1 MILDSRKS
9 APPVSTGRGFYFK
22 VSLVLYKEDIMLE
35 ESFSELE
42 LTRLQ
47 KLREMEE
54 NGIPPYPTRA
64 EQTHTS
70 KEAIDAFL
78 EGEEQSE
85 ETPINVTL
93 AGRIRALRPMGKIA
107 FAHIDD
113 RDGRIQLFFRI
124 NDLGE
129 EKMAELDDYYDLG
142 DFIQAS
148 GHMFRTRRGEV
159 TLYVED
165 FKMLAKAL
173 RPLPAAKDE
182 VVDGEVLRHAKLTD
196 PETRYRQRYVDL
208 AVNPDVQEIFKIRAA
223 TLRSLRDF
231 LDEHNFIEVETPILQ
246 PIYGG
251 AAAQPFITHHNQ
263 LHQDLY
269 LRISFELYLK
279 RLLVGGLERVY
290 EIGRD
295 FRNEG
300 VSYKHNPEF
309 TQLEFYWAYADYK
322 EVMDLTEQMIA
333 FSANQVLGTTKITYD
348 NQEIDLAPPWKRI
361 ELRQAILDATGI
373 DIEDHPSAE
382 SLEAV
387 MEAKNLNPKPG
398 STRGKLIDSI
408 IGDLL
413 EPNYMQPTFL
423 YNYPRDISPLAK
435 SKPNDPSTVERFE
448 GFVGGMELCNAFTEL
463 NDPLDQEQ
471 RFLEMGRAYADDD
484 EEQHPM
490 DDDYLNA
497 LSYGMP
503 PAGGFGIGVDRLV
516 MLLSGRRSIR
526 EVILFPHLRSI
537 SEDD

>member
-1 MILDSRKS
+1 
-9 APPVSTGRGFYFK
+9 
-22 VSLVLYKEDIMLE
+22 MLE

-42 LTRLQ
+42 LTRFEKLQ
-47 KLREMEE
+47 EMKAK
-54 NGIPPYPTRA
+54 GINPYPIQA

-70 KEAIDAFL
+70 KTAIDAFL
-78 EGEEQSE
+78 HAETDGTD
-85 ETPINVTL
+85 TPIQVTL

-113 RDGRIQLFFRI
+113 RDGRIQLFFRV
-124 NDLGE
+124 NDLGP
-129 EKMAELDDYYDLG
+129 EKMEELDAYYDLG

-148 GHMFRTRRGEV
+148 GYMFRTKRGEV

-182 VVDGEVLRHAKLTD
+182 IVDGTIVRHATLND

-208 AVNPDVQEIFKIRAA
+208 AVNPDIQDIFKLRAA
-223 TLRSLRDF
+223 TVRSLRNY
-231 LDEHNFIEVETPILQ
+231 LDDHDFIEVETPILQ

-251 AAAQPFITHHNQ
+251 AAARPFVTHHNQ
-263 LHQDLY
+263 LHQDLF

-300 VSYKHNPEF
+300 VSFKHNPEF

-322 EVMDLTEQMIA
+322 DIMDMTEQMIA
-333 FSANQVLGTTKITYD
+333 YAANQVLGTTKITFND
-348 NQEIDLAPPWKRI
+348 QEIDLAPPWNRM
-361 ELRQAILDATGI
+361 ELRDAILEMTGI
-373 DIEDHPSAE
+373 DIAENQTAEDLA
-382 SLEAV
+382 AA
-387 MEAKNLNPKPG
+387 MNTKNLKTKPG
-398 STRGKLIDSI
+398 ATWGKLIDGL
-408 IGDLL
+408 IGDYL
-413 EPNYMQPTFL
+413 EPNCIQPTIL
-423 YNYPRDISPLAK
+423 YDYPRDISPLAK
-435 SKPNDPSTVERFE
+435 SKPGNPAIVERFE
-448 GFVGGMELCNAFTEL
+448 AFVGGMELCNAFSEL

-471 RFLEMGRAYADDD
+471 RFLEMGRAYEDND
-484 EEQHPM
+484 EEKHPM

-503 PAGGFGIGVDRLV
+503 PAGGFGIGVDRLL
-516 MLLSGRRSIR
+516 MLFSGRRSIR
-526 EVILFPHLRSI
+526 EVILFPHLRTQT
-537 SEDD
+537 EEE

>member
-1 MILDSRKS
+1 
-9 APPVSTGRGFYFK
+9 
-22 VSLVLYKEDIMLE
+22 MLE

-42 LTRLQ
+42 KARLE
-47 KLREMEE
+47 KLEAMREKELE
-54 NGIPPYPTRA
+54 PFPTRA

-70 KEAIDAFL
+70 LEAMDAFQDA
-78 EGEEQSE
+78 EAASD
-85 ETPINVTL
+85 ETRVDVTL
-93 AGRIRALRPMGKIA
+93 AGRLRALRPMGKIA
-107 FAHIDD
+107 FAHIED
-113 RDGRIQLFFRI
+113 RHGRVQLFFRV

-129 EKMAELDDYYDLG
+129 EKMAELDTYYDLG

-148 GHMFRTRRGEV
+148 GYMFRTRRGEV

-182 VVDGEVLRHAKLTD
+182 VVDGEIRRHATLTD

-208 AVNPDVQEIFKIRAA
+208 AVNPDVREIFKIRSA
-223 TLRSLRDF
+223 TIRALQKY
-231 LDEHNFIEVETPILQ
+231 LDDHDFIEVETPILQ

-300 VSYKHNPEF
+300 VSFKHNPEF
-309 TQLEFYWAYADYK
+309 TQLEFYWAYADYL
-322 EVMDLTEQMIA
+322 EVMDFTEEMVA
-333 FSANQVLGTTKITYD
+333 FAAQQVLGTTKTTFAD
-348 NQEIDLAPPWKRI
+348 QEIDLSPPWHRV
-361 ELRQAILDATGI
+361 ELRQGILDATGI
-373 DIEDHPSAE
+373 DIDLHQTAE
-382 SLEAV
+382 SLEAAMV
-387 MEAKNLNPKPG
+387 AKNLNPKPG
-398 STRGKLIDSI
+398 STRGKLIESLL
-408 IGDLL
+408 GEFL
-413 EPNYMQPTFL
+413 EPSFIQPTFV

-435 SKPNDPSTVERFE
+435 SKPGDPSTVERFE
-448 GFVGGMELCNAFTEL
+448 GFIGGMELCNAFTEL

-471 RFLEMGRAYADDD
+471 RFLEMGRAYEQGD

-490 DDDYLNA
+490 DDDFLNA

-503 PAGGFGIGVDRLV
+503 PAGGFGIGIDRLV
-516 MLLSGRRSIR
+516 MLFSGKRSIR
-526 EVILFPHLRSI
+526 EVILFPHLRSLAKDD
-537 SEDD
+537 ED

>member
-1 MILDSRKS
+1 
-9 APPVSTGRGFYFK
+9 
-22 VSLVLYKEDIMLE
+22 MLE

-47 KLREMEE
+47 KLHAMETQ
-54 NGIPPYPTRA
+54 GIEPYPTRA

-70 KEAIDAFL
+70 RQAIQDFERSETENDDAL
-78 EGEEQSE
+78 VRVS
-85 ETPINVTL
+85 L

-107 FAHIDD
+107 FAHIQD
-113 RDGRIQLFFRI
+113 RDGRVQLFFRV

-129 EKMAELDDYYDLG
+129 EKMAELDAFYDLG

-148 GHMFRTRRGEV
+148 GYMFRTKRGEV

-182 VVDGEVLRHAKLTD
+182 VVDGEVVRHATLND

-208 AVNPDVQEIFKIRAA
+208 AVNPEVQEIFKIRSA
-223 TLRSLRDF
+223 TVRSLQRF
-231 LDEHNFIEVETPILQ
+231 LDDHDFIEVETPILQ

-251 AAAQPFITHHNQ
+251 AAAQPFVTHHNQ

-279 RLLVGGLERVY
+279 RLLVGGVERVY

-309 TQLEFYWAYADYK
+309 TQLEFYWAYADYVQ
-322 EVMDLTEQMIA
+322 VMDFAEQMIA
-333 FSANQVLGTTKITYD
+333 FAAQQTLGTTKITYAGH
-348 NQEIDLAPPWKRI
+348 EIDLAPPWQRL
-361 ELRQAILDATGI
+361 ELSQAILEATGI
-373 DIEDHPSAE
+373 DIDAHPTGE

-387 MEAKNLNPKPG
+387 MALKEIKLKPG
-398 STRGKLIDSI
+398 STRGKLIDTLIS
-408 IGDLL
+408 DYL
-413 EPNYMQPTFL
+413 EPSCIQPTFL

-435 SKPNDPSTVERFE
+435 SKPGDPTIVERFE

-490 DDDYLNA
+490 DDDYINA

-516 MLLSGRRSIR
+516 MLFSGRRSIR
-526 EVILFPHLRSI
+526 EVILFPHLRSLAD
-537 SEDD
+537 EEKD